1 MDHIKLMIYGVI
13 GFGALVSI
21 IALLTK
27 VLGIA
32 KY

>member
-1 MDHIKLMIYGVI
+1 MAHIKLMIYGII
-13 GFGALVSI
+13 GIGAVVSI
-21 IALLTK
+21 MALITK